1 MCILIVVLI
10 ILIIAKKEKSSVLW
24 SQLFLWFV
32 LPMFSAFFF
41 SLNIYED
48 HNRPVILDPSEQI
61 SIENSWKIDVL
72 QAQYLDNLPR
82 EKFYVM
88 DFTLKAQK
96 GVSVVLNVD
105 KPIAIIDNIRDIKYL
120 DIEKPYVQ
128 SSWVE
133 GLSEIG
139 YSNNF
144 FYNTTLYLPKE
155 EYEMK

>member
-1 MCILIVVLI
+1 
-10 ILIIAKKEKSSVLW
+10 
-24 SQLFLWFV
+24 
-32 LPMFSAFFF
+32 
-41 SLNIYED
+41 
-48 HNRPVILDPSEQI
+48 
-61 SIENSWKIDVL
+61 
-72 QAQYLDNLPR
+72 
-82 EKFYVM
+82 M
-88 DFTLKAQK
+88 DFTLKSQK
-96 GVSVVLNVD
+96 GMSVVLNVD

-144 FYNTTLYLPKE
+144 FYNTTLFLPKE